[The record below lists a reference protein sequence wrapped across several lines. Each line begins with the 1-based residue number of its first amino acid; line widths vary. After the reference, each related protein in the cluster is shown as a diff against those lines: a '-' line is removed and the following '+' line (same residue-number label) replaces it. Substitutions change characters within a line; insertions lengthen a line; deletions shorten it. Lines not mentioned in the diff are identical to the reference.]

1 MKLSKGDIRLI
12 ITTVKEVN
20 RDELKE
26 QFQER
31 KNWKLRNVKLLMRH
45 YRLLKSYCDDVSGK
59 IDGIESVLEELGRES
74 LVLQS
79 INDNKIKTQAMMR
92 HVENVLNVYRD
103 NCYNGKY
110 EEKLRWKLFYEF
122 HMKEPQ
128 LSNKKLFE
136 KYNISKAQFYKEL
149 KKSYDTLVIL
159 MFGIDSFEDLENY
172 KG

>member
-1 MKLSKGDIRLI
+1 MKLSKNDIRLI
-12 ITTVKEVN
+12 ITTMKEVN
-20 RDELKE
+20 RDELEE

-31 KNWKLRNVKLLMRH
+31 KNWKLRNVKLLMTH
-45 YRLLKSYCDDVSGK
+45 YRLLKSYCNDVTGK

-128 LSNKKLFE
+128 LSNNKLCE
-136 KYNISKAQFYKEL
+136 KYNLSRSSLYREL
-149 KKSYDTLVIL
+149 KKSYETLVIL

-172 KG
+172 EG